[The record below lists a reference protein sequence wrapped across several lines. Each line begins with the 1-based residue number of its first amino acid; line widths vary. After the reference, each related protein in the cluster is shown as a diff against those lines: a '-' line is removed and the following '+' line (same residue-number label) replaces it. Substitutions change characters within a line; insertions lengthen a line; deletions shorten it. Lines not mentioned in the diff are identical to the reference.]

1 LLPVTDG
8 PHEVNAAPRRVRW
21 YFPAMFAVSA
31 VAAAIAVIAWTYSTR
46 TAAPAGS
53 PSNLSALA
61 GGAPEQGAPAPDFTV
76 PTVDGGTLSL
86 AAHLA
91 TDGRPVFLNL
101 WATWCPPCRAEMP
114 LIDEAATANPGVRF
128 VGVAV
133 RDDRAAVEEFVV
145 EIGVGYDIAIDDGDQ
160 VWDAYPVLGMPGT
173 FVIDGG
179 GTIVGSH
186 IGILA
191 PETIEQLIGG
201 LSGS

>member
-1 LLPVTDG
+1 VTDG
-8 PHEVNAAPRRVRW
+8 PHEVDAAPRRVRW

-76 PTVDGGTLSL
+76 PTVDGGTFSL

>member
-31 VAAAIAVIAWTYSTR
+31 VAAAIAVIAWTYTTR

-76 PTVDGGTLSL
+76 PTVDGGTFSL

>member
-1 LLPVTDG
+1 VTDG
-8 PHEVNAAPRRVRW
+8 PHEVDAAPRRVRW

-31 VAAAIAVIAWTYSTR
+31 VAAAIAVIAWTYTTR

-76 PTVDGGTLSL
+76 PTVDGGTFSL